1 MKKYIL
7 FLKENPY
14 KFGHMLGFTKLTPLH
29 NEWIKN
35 MLIGKEDTSL
45 EAHRGSYKTTCVSIA
60 LALIMILRP
69 NIRTLFMRKTD
80 TDVKEVIKQVKNIL
94 LHPATRY
101 FVQKI
106 YGIDMRLA
114 TATQTEI
121 STNLTTDIKGTAQ
134 LVGIGTSAS
143 LTGKHFDRIFTD
155 DIINISDRISRAERE
170 RTKTVYQELQ
180 NIKNRGTGRIFNT
193 LTPWHKDDASTLM
206 PSPIMYD
213 CYSTGLMTDAEIEE
227 IKNRMSPS
235 LFAANYE
242 LKHIASEEILFD
254 NPQTGADFSNVL
266 NGTAHVDAAYY
277 GEDYTAF
284 TVAAVHGG
292 KFYVFGKCWRSH
304 VDNCLTEIVEYKRKA
319 LAGKIHCELN
329 ADKGA
334 TAKELRQLG
343 ETVVT
348 YTETMNKHLKIMSH
362 LKFNWSDVI
371 FVEGTDEE
379 YISQICDYN
388 ENAEHDDCPD
398 SLASLIRILKKNP
411 VIYSPIW

>member
-1 MKKYIL
+1 MKKYIT

-35 MLIGKEDTSL
+35 MLMGKEDASL

-106 YGIDMRLA
+106 YGVDLKLA

-213 CYSTGLMTDAEIEE
+213 CYSTGLMTDEEIEE
-227 IKNRMSPS
+227 IKSRMSPS

-284 TVAAVHGG
+284 TVAAVHDG

-304 VDNCLTEIVEYKRKA
+304 VDNCLTEIVNYKRKA

-348 YTETMNKHLKIMSH
+348 YTESMNKHLKIMSH

-411 VIYSPIW
+411 VNYSPIW